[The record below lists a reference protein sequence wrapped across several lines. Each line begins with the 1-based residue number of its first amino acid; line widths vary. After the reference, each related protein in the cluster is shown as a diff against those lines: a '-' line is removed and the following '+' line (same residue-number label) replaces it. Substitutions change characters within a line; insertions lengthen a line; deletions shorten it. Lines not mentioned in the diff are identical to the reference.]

1 MGRSYGILPF
11 IWDFFVI
18 QEFQISIGLSIGF
31 SYGDIHHMGF
41 SYGNCHHLGLS
52 NGNIPFMGLPYG
64 ILRQI
69 YKISFSYGKWFF
81 IWEFEISLQFSNTLI
96 LWYDDHMGLSYENIL
111 HTILPYGISPQF
123 YKKSFFIRK
132 FLTYKIYQDW
142 TALLSSDFLDSQSTW
157 YQVIPLL
164 RGLVRIVIDLY
175 AFMYFT

>member
-69 YKISFSYGKWFF
+69 YKISFSYGK
-81 IWEFEISLQFSNTLI
+81 
-96 LWYDDHMGLSYENIL
+96 
-111 HTILPYGISPQF
+111 
-123 YKKSFFIRK
+123 
-132 FLTYKIYQDW
+132 
-142 TALLSSDFLDSQSTW
+142 
-157 YQVIPLL
+157 
-164 RGLVRIVIDLY
+164 
-175 AFMYFT
+175 